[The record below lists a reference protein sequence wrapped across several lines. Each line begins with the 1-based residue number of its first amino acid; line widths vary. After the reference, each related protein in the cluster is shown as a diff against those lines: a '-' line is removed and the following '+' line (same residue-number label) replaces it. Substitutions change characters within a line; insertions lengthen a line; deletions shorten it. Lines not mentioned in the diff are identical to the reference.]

1 MPKICII
8 GNSHLGALALSET
21 GMKGFAEAGY
31 DVVFWGAAGSL
42 FGKIQYSEGQLISPA
57 PARSKIISS
66 GRYGHLPLSDF
77 DVVVFYGMSVALSK
91 TAAQIANR
99 LKTIEGRSK
108 SFVDAVLAEQI
119 SEWWERRLGRAL
131 MQDVT
136 DAAPAKRFF
145 YTTGPL
151 VAENPEYLGK
161 IEDTVLLRK
170 VLDAL
175 NAHCAKWCE
184 DRNISFY
191 KQSEATLADN
201 GVTTRFDFNTNSV
214 TLGAGKP
221 HPEDDFAHMNSSYG
235 DIILADLFKLLEADR
250 PAKRAVG

>member
-31 DVVFWGAAGSL
+31 DVVYWGAAGSL
-42 FGKIQYSEGQLISPA
+42 FGKIEYSEGQLISPA

-77 DVVVFYGMSVALSK
+77 DVVVFYGMAVTLSNV
-91 TAAQIANR
+91 AAQITNR
-99 LKTIEGRSK
+99 LKSIEGRSK
-108 SFVDAVLAEQI
+108 SFVDAGLAEQI

-136 DAAPAKRFF
+136 DAAPAKKFVF
-145 YTTGPL
+145 TTDPL

-161 IEDTVLLRK
+161 IKDTVLLRK

-175 NAHCAKWCE
+175 YAHCEKWCE
-184 DRNISFY
+184 ERNISFY
-191 KQSEATLADN
+191 RQSDATLAGNRIATD
-201 GVTTRFDFNTNSV
+201 FDYNTNSV
-214 TLGAGKP
+214 KMEAGKP
-221 HPEDDFAHMNSSYG
+221 HPEDDFVHMNSRYG
-235 DIILADLFKLLEADR
+235 DIVLADLLTLLEADR